1 MPPRLHCDLQR
12 FTQAVNRSGDFVQH
26 LWIQFAVSVHVVSF
40 LHSSDQQCCFAT
52 CLVIYIDRAEL
63 AWAPQRFVRASICRP
78 GQCRLLLCKFLVF
91 HFLHL
96 SPPAMT
102 HFDFN
107 DLKRKW
113 GDRGDTDE
121 TELLVLEMDMQSYN
135 QHLQFCWN
143 SCRKT

>member
-63 AWAPQRFVRASICRP
+63 ALGATEIREGLNLSSWSVPTPPVQ
-78 GQCRLLLCKFLVF
+78 VF
-91 HFLHL
+91 GFSFSSFESSSDDSL
-96 SPPAMT
+96 
-102 HFDFN
+102 
-107 DLKRKW
+107 
-113 GDRGDTDE
+113 
-121 TELLVLEMDMQSYN
+121 
-135 QHLQFCWN
+135 
-143 SCRKT
+143 